1 MRDVAFYFRK
11 KTGFPKITDSGLADV
26 VLGGQGLTAVV
37 HLVSADKDK
46 RCVPFLRHS
55 FPLLAIFYPTRPIF
69 PFLPVNTTNHN
80 AFASCT
86 TLYFFNS
93 CSLQDPSSSLQSR
106 LLHPRS
112 PSLAISLL
120 LWIDADIVL
129 LSHSSVFKVKNVHV
143 KLDSLKFSIRDSKH
157 DTLYKTLKPLATGLV
172 KRQIQKAVE
181 DAITTG
187 MEYVDGQLVGVRDR
201 MHEASARPDTNRTQA
216 LQELF
221 QRKKEETAD
230 VTSKASSKTNSQFK
244 VVSKRDSALL
254 PGTGHPA
261 GWVNRVQDRQD
272 AVQVGDGWKSEAF
285 NVV

>member
-1 MRDVAFYFRK
+1 M
-11 KTGFPKITDSGLADV
+11 
-26 VLGGQGLTAVV
+26 
-37 HLVSADKDK
+37 
-46 RCVPFLRHS
+46 
-55 FPLLAIFYPTRPIF
+55 
-69 PFLPVNTTNHN
+69 
-80 AFASCT
+80 
-86 TLYFFNS
+86 
-93 CSLQDPSSSLQSR
+93 
-106 LLHPRS
+106 
-112 PSLAISLL
+112 
-120 LWIDADIVL
+120 
-129 LSHSSVFKVKNVHV
+129 

-221 QRKKEETAD
+221 QRKKEEGAD
-230 VTSKASSKTNSQFK
+230 VASKASSKTNSQFK
-244 VVSKRDSALL
+244 VVSKRDSAIL

-261 GWVNRVQDRQD
+261 GWVNRAQDRQD